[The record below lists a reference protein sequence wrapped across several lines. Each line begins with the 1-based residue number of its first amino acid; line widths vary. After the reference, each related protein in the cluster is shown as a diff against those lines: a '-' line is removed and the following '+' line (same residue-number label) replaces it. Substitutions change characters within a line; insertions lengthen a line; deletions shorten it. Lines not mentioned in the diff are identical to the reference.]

1 MEELIN
7 KYRSQLSQLEYELLV
22 LPPRKK
28 LDEQHNRARNYFM
41 SSHARRCFGILVIRN
56 TLHKE
61 LTTITDTAK
70 LLGISRNSAET
81 IANDCEAEGWIESD
95 RTTSNHRYL
104 YSTPF
109 LLEVWSS
116 YAERM
121 RAVSSRIDFSDTH
134 IAIKALGKL

>member
-1 MEELIN
+1 MERLIN
-7 KYRSQLSQLEYELLV
+7 KYGSQLSQLEYELLV
-22 LPPRKK
+22 LPPRKE
-28 LDEQHNRARNYFM
+28 LDEKHNRARTYFM
-41 SSHARRCFGILVIRN
+41 SSHTRRCFGILVIRN

-121 RAVSSRIDFSDTH
+121 REVSSSIDFSSTH